1 MSNEIIISDRP
12 DFLPAP
18 TGSGS
23 TMSEFMG
30 GLGGGSGLDMPVLSV
45 RGKVFR
51 LRRDGQEASLKT
63 SVLDVILVGARSNT
77 SRRFY
82 AGKYQSGEVKAPTCS
97 SAHGIVP
104 DSNVTEPQSDA
115 CATCPHNQWERTS
128 TGMRKACDDYK
139 RVLVFLPER
148 NIYTPVTL
156 DVSATSLRKKKGETG
171 PELQMRE
178 YVQALARNQFE
189 PHQVVT
195 TLGFTD
201 DEYPRLQF
209 SFRRVVTQEEYANI
223 TQTRES
229 DEFHQALDHTEA
241 EGPIVQTPEAAPKPE
256 AKAKPAPKP
265 APTPKAAP
273 KPAPKPEPVPEPEAE
288 EELPAAAEAEPEV
301 EAQAAP
307 VEEETD
313 DGDDSLDDILSM
325 LK

>member
-1 MSNEIIISDRP
+1 MANNLVINERP

-18 TGSGS
+18 TGNSS

-30 GLGGGSGLDMPVLSV
+30 GLGGSGGLDMPVLSV

-51 LRRDGQEASLKT
+51 LRRDGQEVSLKT
-63 SVLDVILVGARSNT
+63 SMLDVILVGARNNT

-82 AGKYQSGEVKAPTCS
+82 SGSYQSGEVKAPTCA
-97 SAHGIVP
+97 SADGLVP
-104 DSNVTEPQSDA
+104 DDNVIEKQADA
-115 CATCPHNQWERTS
+115 CASCPRNQWERTA

-139 RVLVFLPER
+139 RVLVFLPEKG
-148 NIYTPVTL
+148 IYSPVTL

-209 SFRRVVTQEEYANI
+209 SFRRVVTKEEYTTI
-223 TQTRES
+223 TETRDSE
-229 DEFHQALDHTEA
+229 EFNLALDHKEE
-241 EGPIVQTPEAAPKPE
+241 EGPIVETPAPAPE
-256 AKAKPAPKP
+256 PTKKAKPAP
-265 APTPKAAP
+265 A
-273 KPAPKPEPVPEPEAE
+273 PEP
-288 EELPAAAEAEPEV
+288 EPEV
-301 EAQAAP
+301 EPEPEPVAAAP
-307 VEEETD
+307 EPEPEPVAEPEPEES
-313 DGDDSLDDILSM
+313 GDDESLDDILAM